1 MPDNNFAT
9 KGKWKKIK
17 PIFKNLPVHMALLHT
32 GQVIGIG
39 GSGNNPHKL
48 KEWDKPEIF
57 TPDYTGKTDGTIE
70 EISDTGVTGDIF
82 CVGQSFL
89 PDGRLFL
96 AGGTHKYDGLFG
108 FFPPFSG
115 LDHTYIFDPETT
127 KFTKMDDMKHGRWYP
142 TCVMLS
148 NGDIA
153 TFSGLTKRFPWLIF
167 WENELFSFK
176 NNKWSK
182 LEGANKFLPL
192 YPRIH
197 LLPSGELFYAGSY
210 NTHLTFPFTLYGFK
224 IGTFKPGWNKWKKLP
239 YPKETNRQ
247 EGASV
252 LLPLLPEDCYQ
263 ARVILIGG
271 GDTFARS
278 ATKSVEMIDF
288 SETSEAD
295 LPKYRPINS
304 MQNPRYYVYAVI
316 LPDQNVLVVGGK
328 RGHHGFSAGN
338 DNDSVDKTTVNPKP
352 QENAVLDAEL
362 FITKERK
369 WKTLARM
376 KVDRLYHSNAILLQD
391 GTIMT
396 AGSNPARGCNEHRVE
411 IFYPPYLAYDTRPE
425 IKEYPKKINYN
436 ETITIKA
443 ADDAKIKTVS
453 LIKPSATTHCLNPE
467 QRYVGLEFEQSSDV
481 ITAKIPG
488 NRNVVPPGY
497 YMLFITN
504 EKDTP
509 CISPFV
515 QVLM

>member
-1 MPDNNFAT
+1 MLDSNFAT

-39 GSGNNPHKL
+39 GSGNNPDKL

-82 CVGQSFL
+82 CVGQAFL

-153 TFSGLTKRFPWLIF
+153 TFSGLTKGFPWLIF

-176 NNKWSK
+176 DNKWSK

-369 WKTLARM
+369 WKTLAPM

-411 IFYPPYLAYDTRPE
+411 IFYPPYLAHDSRPE

-515 QVLM
+515 QVLR